1 MLFKSR
7 LKCLYGSLV
16 NYVLAGS
23 EFQSVTVLVMKLFL
37 YVLLLT
43 RERYKFPRLPN
54 IFDKV
59 GKYCKMGYQVL

>member
-37 YVLLLT
+37 YVFLLL
-43 RERYKFPRLPN
+43 ERDINFLGSLISSTKLVN
-54 IFDKV
+54 IV
-59 GKYCKMGYQVL
+59 RYQVL

>member
-37 YVLLLT
+37 YVFLLL
-43 RERYKFPRLPN
+43 ERDINFLGSVISSTKLVN
-54 IFDKV
+54 IV
-59 GKYCKMGYQVL
+59 RYQVL